1 MNWVQKSNNKLSII
15 VIMSKNTIYYSNK
28 CQHSKELIT
37 IINKNGNRNN
47 YSYICVDNSPVPPF
61 IKSVPTLLISENN
74 NNKILV
80 GEEIFT
86 VIGTNSN
93 KTSTQMDGNPE
104 AWHSNEMGSAY
115 SDMYSFIEDNS
126 SISHSFSFLN
136 GNPNSIANTQNG
148 GGNPT
153 GSNNEHKDKLSQ
165 DMETLMQQ
173 RDSDM
178 PNVIQRI

>member
-1 MNWVQKSNNKLSII
+1 
-15 VIMSKNTIYYSNK
+15 MSKTTIYYSNK

-37 IINKNGNRNN
+37 IIKNNGNGNN
-47 YSYICVDNSPVPPF
+47 YSYICVDNSPIPPF

-86 VIGTNSN
+86 TINNDKPSSQTHE
-93 KTSTQMDGNPE
+93 QPE

-126 SISHSFSFLN
+126 SSISHSFSFLN
-136 GNPNSIANTQNG
+136 GNPNSIANSKI
-148 GGNPT
+148 
-153 GSNNEHKDKLSQ
+153 GSSPNNEHKDKLSQ
-165 DMETLMQQ
+165 DMDTLMQQ
-173 RDSDM
+173 RDNDL

>member
-1 MNWVQKSNNKLSII
+1 
-15 VIMSKNTIYYSNK
+15 MSKKTIYYSNK

-37 IINKNGNRNN
+37 VINKNGNRNN
-47 YSYICVDNSPVPPF
+47 YSYVCVDNSPIPAF

-80 GEEIFT
+80 GEEIFAT
-86 VIGTNSN
+86 ITNDNS
-93 KTSTQMDGNPE
+93 SSPSDCNPE
-104 AWHSNEMGSAY
+104 AWHGNEMGGSY

-136 GNPNSIANTQNG
+136 GNPNSVTNTQNG
-148 GGNPT
+148 SND
-153 GSNNEHKDKLSQ
+153 SNNSNNDHKDKLSQ
-165 DMETLMQQ
+165 DMESLMQQ
-173 RDSDM
+173 RDHDM

>member
-1 MNWVQKSNNKLSII
+1 
-15 VIMSKNTIYYSNK
+15 MSKKTIYYSNK

-47 YSYICVDNSPVPPF
+47 YSYVCVDNSPVPPF

-86 VIGTNSN
+86 TINNDNSSSQN
-93 KTSTQMDGNPE
+93 GLNPE
-104 AWHSNEMGSAY
+104 AWHGNEMGSSY

-136 GNPNSIANTQNG
+136 GNPNHISHTQNG
-148 GGNPT
+148 NNDIN
-153 GSNNEHKDKLSQ
+153 SNNEHKDKLSQ
-165 DMETLMQQ
+165 DMDSLMQQ
-173 RDSDM
+173 RERDM